1 MRRLLLVGLLAGWAW
16 LTPAVAVA
24 DTVVVTLHNNFFSP
38 AEIVIL
44 PGDTVDWQ
52 NQQGFHD
59 TTSDDGI
66 WGFAPMN
73 APWDFQLEFD
83 EPGDFLCHCTVHGAP
98 GRIGMSGIVHVM
110 ELHHRPPPV
119 GTPIDG
125 VPVSPPVETPVH
137 TAPLSGVVIR

>member
-1 MRRLLLVGLLAGWAW
+1 MRRLLWLGVLAGWAW

-24 DTVVVTLHNNFFSP
+24 DTVVVTLHNFFFNP

-44 PGDTVDWQ
+44 PGDVVDWQ

-59 TTSDDGI
+59 TTSDTGI

-83 EPGDFLCHCTVHGAP
+83 HPGDFPYYCTVHGAP
-98 GRIGMSGIVHVM
+98 GGIGMSGIVHVM
-110 ELHHRPPPV
+110 EIMRERPPVERPV
-119 GTPIDG
+119 QST
-125 VPVSPPVETPVH
+125 PVSPPTIH
-137 TAPLSGVVIR
+137 